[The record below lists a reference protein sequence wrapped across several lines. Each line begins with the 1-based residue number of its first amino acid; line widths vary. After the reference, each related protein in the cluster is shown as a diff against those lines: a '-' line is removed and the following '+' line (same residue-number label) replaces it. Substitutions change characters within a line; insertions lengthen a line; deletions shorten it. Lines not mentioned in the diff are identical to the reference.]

1 MKAEVGMLKLF
12 LEIASE
18 EVIEEIC
25 YLLTQNPNLEEEEEQ
40 NNFQAVYNQL
50 QKIIEL

>member
-18 EVIEEIC
+18 EVIEEIAH
-25 YLLTQNPNLEEEEEQ
+25 LLTQNPNLEDEEEQ
-40 NNFQAVYNQL
+40 GNYSLVYNQL
-50 QKIIEL
+50 QQIKEL

>member
-12 LEIASE
+12 LEIATDDI
-18 EVIEEIC
+18 IEEIA

-40 NNFQAVYNQL
+40 NNFNLVHNQL
-50 QKIIEL
+50 QQIKDL